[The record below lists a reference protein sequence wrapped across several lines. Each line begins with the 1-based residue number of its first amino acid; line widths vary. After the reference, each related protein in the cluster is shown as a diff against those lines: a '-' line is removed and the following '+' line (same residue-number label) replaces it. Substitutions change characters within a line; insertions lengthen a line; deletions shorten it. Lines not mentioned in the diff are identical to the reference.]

1 MEKYRKTIKQRIGF
15 AALYCAAVLAVIGL
29 GLFRPGDAHVSD
41 YIAGMSL
48 GMCLGIAFVAIF
60 YMVMMARALRN
71 DERLKK
77 LYISETDERLML
89 IRTQAGGTSIVFSI
103 AGLLLGALVAGYYSA
118 EVFFT
123 LVGAT
128 LFVSLVVGC
137 LKGYYWVK
145 YSK

>member
-1 MEKYRKTIKQRIGF
+1 
-15 AALYCAAVLAVIGL
+15 
-29 GLFRPGDAHVSD
+29 
-41 YIAGMSL
+41 
-48 GMCLGIAFVAIF
+48 
-60 YMVMMARALRN
+60 
-71 DERLKK
+71 
-77 LYISETDERLML
+77 ML